1 MTEQLTHRRN
11 FLLLWSGQSI
21 SQLGGQLSI
30 FALPTI
36 AILVLH
42 AKASQVAALQSLEFS
57 VVALLAIFVGV
68 VVDRFKRRPLMMAA
82 NVVRILSI
90 GSLPFAFFFHR
101 LSLGQF
107 FVVAAI
113 TAAANVIFDTAYG
126 AFAPVLIGRKD
137 FGKANAKMTMTA
149 SAAEAIGNS
158 SSGAIVQ
165 FVGAPLALVLNC
177 VTYVISCFSLARLN
191 VEERVCPTAS
201 NDRAVR
207 QFMNE
212 FCEGARLVWNNKAL
226 RSIGLTSATAY
237 YSGSMVTTV
246 FAIYAYRVLHLSPVT
261 FGLLMGFANVGLFGG
276 AVAKPLAARL
286 GPRTTLAC
294 ATALSGIAKLT
305 FLITPVPIVSL
316 VVGRVLLSLTGPIFN
331 IVDQEVRVLTVSDSM
346 MGRMNATMRTIIWGA
361 LPLGSLTGGFLADAA
376 GIQVTMLL
384 GGLIGVLSAAWMTVC
399 PAIPQY
405 ERVGTRKAWR
415 INNRRRRLATIPS
428 STASF
433 VLRKTSRFSTS
444 LRAPFSRRS
453 NGRSTA
459 RVR

>member
-1 MTEQLTHRRN
+1 MHRRN

-42 AKASQVAALQSLEFS
+42 AKASQVGALQSLEFS

-82 NVVRILSI
+82 NIVRILSV

-101 LSLGQF
+101 LSLTQF

-113 TAAANVIFDTAYG
+113 TAAANVIFDTAFG
-126 AFAPVLIGRKD
+126 AFVPTLLGRKE

-177 VTYVISCFSLARLN
+177 VTYVVSCFSLARLK
-191 VEERVCPTAS
+191 VEETIQPS
-201 NDRAVR
+201 SSDDRAVK
-207 QFMNE
+207 QFVDE
-212 FCEGARLVWNNKAL
+212 FLEGVRLVWNNKAL

-237 YSGSMVTTV
+237 YSGAMVTTV
-246 FAIYAYRVLHLSPVT
+246 FAIYAYRVLHLSPIT
-261 FGLLMGFANVGLFGG
+261 FGLLMGFANIGLFGG

-294 ATALSGIAKLT
+294 ATALSGIAKLC
-305 FLITPVPIVSL
+305 FLVTPVPIVAL
-316 VVGRVLLSLTGPIFN
+316 VVGRLLLSLTGPIFN
-331 IVDQEVRVLTVSDSM
+331 IVDQEVRVLTVSDAM
-346 MGRMNATMRTIIWGA
+346 MGRMNATMRTVIWGA
-361 LPLGSLTGGFLADAA
+361 LPLGSLTGGFLADAV
-376 GIQVTMLL
+376 GIQITMLL
-384 GGLIGVLSAAWMTVC
+384 GGLIGVLSAAWVTLC
-399 PAIPQY
+399 PAIPEY
-405 ERVGTRKAWR
+405 ERVGTRKLWR
-415 INNRRRRLATIPS
+415 ISNPRRRLATIHS

-433 VLRKTSRFSTS
+433 VLRKTSRLSSS
-444 LRAPFSRRS
+444 LRAPFNRRS
-453 NGRSTA
+453 NGRCA

>member
-1 MTEQLTHRRN
+1 MHRRN

-42 AKASQVAALQSLEFS
+42 AKASQVGALQSLEFG
-57 VVALLAIFVGV
+57 VIALLATFVGV
-68 VVDRFKRRPLMMAA
+68 IVDRFKRRPLMMAA
-82 NVVRILSI
+82 NIVRVLSI

-126 AFAPVLIGRKD
+126 AFVPTLVGRKE

-165 FVGAPLALVLNC
+165 FVGAPLALILNC
-177 VTYVISCFSLARLN
+177 ATYIVSSFSLARLK
-191 VEERVCPTAS
+191 VEETIEPPKS
-201 NDRAVR
+201 SDRAVA
-207 QFMNE
+207 QFVNE
-212 FCEGARLVWNNKAL
+212 FLEGIRLVWDNKAL

-246 FAIYAYRVLHLSPVT
+246 FAIYAYRVLHLSPVM
-261 FGLLMGFANVGLFGG
+261 FGLLMGFANIGIFGG

-305 FLITPVPIVSL
+305 FLITPIPIVSL

-331 IVDQEVRVLTVSDSM
+331 IIDQEVRVLTVSDTM
-346 MGRMNATMRTIIWGA
+346 MGRMNATMRTVIWGA
-361 LPLGSLTGGFLADAA
+361 LPLGSLTGGFLADAV
-376 GIQVTMLL
+376 GIQTTILL
-384 GGLIGVLSAAWMTVC
+384 GGLIGVLSAAWVTLC
-399 PAIPQY
+399 PAIPEY
-405 ERVGTRKAWR
+405 ERVGTRKSWR
-415 INNRRRRLATIPS
+415 ISNPRRRLATIRS

-433 VLRKTSRFSTS
+433 VLRKTSRFSSS

-453 NGRSTA
+453 SARCAT

>member
-1 MTEQLTHRRN
+1 M
-11 FLLLWSGQSI
+11 LLWGGQSI

-42 AKASQVAALQSLEFS
+42 AKASQVGALQSLEFS
-57 VVALLAIFVGV
+57 IVALLAIFVGV

-82 NVVRILSI
+82 NIVRILSI

-101 LSLGQF
+101 LSLAQF

-126 AFAPVLIGRKD
+126 AFVPTLVGRKE
-137 FGKANAKMTMTA
+137 FGNANAKMTMTA

-165 FVGAPLALVLNC
+165 FVGAPLALILNC
-177 VTYVISCFSLARLN
+177 VTYVVSCFSLARLK
-191 VEERVCPTAS
+191 VEETIEPPS
-201 NDRAVR
+201 SGDRAVK
-207 QFMNE
+207 QFTKD
-212 FCEGARLVWNNKAL
+212 FLDGVRLVWQNKAL

-237 YSGSMVTTV
+237 YGGSMVTTV
-246 FAIYAYRVLHLSPVT
+246 FTIYAYRVLHLSPIT

-276 AVAKPLAARL
+276 LVAKPVAARL

-305 FLITPVPIVSL
+305 FLITPVPLVSL
-316 VVGRVLLSLTGPIFN
+316 VVGRLLLSLTGPIFN
-331 IVDQEVRVLTVSDSM
+331 IVDQEVRVLCVDDSM
-346 MGRMNATMRTIIWGA
+346 MGRMNATMRTVIWGA
-361 LPLGSLTGGFLADAA
+361 LPLGSLTGGFLADAI
-376 GIQVTMLL
+376 GIQATMLL
-384 GGLIGVLSAAWMTVC
+384 GGLIGVLSAAWVTLC
-399 PAIPQY
+399 PAIPEY
-405 ERVGTRKAWR
+405 ERVGTRKLWR
-415 INNRRRRLATIPS
+415 ISSPRRRLETIHS

-433 VLRKTSRFSTS
+433 VLRKTSRLSSS
-444 LRAPFSRRS
+444 LPAPFNRRS
-453 NGRSTA
+453 SARSA